1 MLTSIKLFLQ
11 GKEIFSKG
19 LLSLALKIFGSF
31 FGYIFLWLVTNSLGA
46 SAWGEYVIFLAILNI
61 SSIFSRLGVDKL
73 ALKLVAANNSNMAEV
88 RKIYFSSL
96 KLILMIS
103 IITSL
108 LIFVISHVISTY
120 IIDLN
125 SFLSPIQMVVV
136 ILPFFS
142 VICLNENTLRGL
154 KMIKDFAF
162 FQRTAKMLFSVGFF
176 LLLFYGLQLSVPT
189 LVVYSYLLALF
200 LIFFLSSFRVLNVM
214 KVKFIEKGNS
224 LKYKDIIKQ
233 SMPMMISSS
242 VLLLMTWSD
251 SLMIGSFSGKHE
263 VGVYNVAVKVALFT
277 TLTLSAVNSIV
288 APKLS
293 ESFNNNRNSE
303 FKDIIR
309 YSTRLIFFS
318 TIPILLLI
326 FLFPEFILSL
336 FGAEFVIAKLALII
350 LTVSQAVNA
359 LSGSVGTILN
369 MTGKQKVYGSILL
382 ISLILNIVL
391 NYILIPS
398 YGINGAAV
406 ASACS
411 LIFWNLYSVYYIY
424 KQYNVL
430 TIVSFKIK

>member
-1 MLTSIKLFLQ
+1 
-11 GKEIFSKG
+11 
-19 LLSLALKIFGSF
+19 
-31 FGYIFLWLVTNSLGA
+31 
-46 SAWGEYVIFLAILNI
+46 
-61 SSIFSRLGVDKL
+61 
-73 ALKLVAANNSNMAEV
+73 
-88 RKIYFSSL
+88 
-96 KLILMIS
+96 
-103 IITSL
+103 
-108 LIFVISHVISTY
+108 
-120 IIDLN
+120 
-125 SFLSPIQMVVV
+125 
-136 ILPFFS
+136 
-142 VICLNENTLRGL
+142 
-154 KMIKDFAF
+154 
-162 FQRTAKMLFSVGFF
+162 
-176 LLLFYGLQLSVPT
+176 
-189 LVVYSYLLALF
+189 
-200 LIFFLSSFRVLNVM
+200 
-214 KVKFIEKGNS
+214 
-224 LKYKDIIKQ
+224 
-233 SMPMMISSS
+233 
-242 VLLLMTWSD
+242 
-251 SLMIGSFSGKHE
+251 